1 MIRTPLKTS
10 RESMGEPD
18 EDQPVAELVRAP
30 LGDLTNST
38 VSSVEADST
47 NQSAAD
53 GQSVFCQSSL
63 TSAWTTASIKPISL
77 VRRERRQ
84 QKEAERKAQLEE
96 ASRAAWLQIGE

>member
-1 MIRTPLKTS
+1 
-10 RESMGEPD
+10 MGEPD
-18 EDQPVAELVRAP
+18 EDPPVVEVVRAP

-96 ASRAAWLQIGE
+96 ASRAAWLQIGK

>member
-1 MIRTPLKTS
+1 
-10 RESMGEPD
+10 MGEPD
-18 EDQPVAELVRAP
+18 EDPPVAEVVRAP

-63 TSAWTTASIKPISL
+63 TTVWTTASIKPLSL

-84 QKEAERKAQLEE
+84 QKEAERKAAEKVRLARLEE
-96 ASRAAWLQIGE
+96 ASRARWQEIGK